1 MHRKLRTAVLPA
13 LGMMILI
20 LDGRTAIQG
29 ASEGIR
35 LCLQTVI
42 PSLFPFFVLSSI
54 LTAHL
59 TDSGGFRFLGRLFHI
74 PAGAESIF
82 AVGLLG
88 GYPVGARLIAEA
100 CRRGDLHRRDGDR
113 MLMFCSNAGPA
124 FIFGLVGPQ
133 FSDPLAPW
141 LLWGIH
147 ILSAVLVAVFVPAST
162 ISPARRA
169 PGGTITLTAA
179 LNGAV
184 RTMGTVCGWIL
195 LFRVI
200 IAFLERWFG
209 WLLPAEYLIP
219 LEGILELSNGCCGLS
234 AIANDHVR
242 FMAAS
247 GLLAFGGV
255 CVGMQTSSVA
265 GELNITNYWKG
276 KALQTLFSLLLAS
289 FQPIIMVIPVGIAL
303 FLKIRGR
310 NPVKTGV

>member
-1 MHRKLRTAVLPA
+1 MNRKHVAMILSA
-13 LGMMILI
+13 LGMLMLI

-29 ASEGIR
+29 ATEGIR

-54 LTAHL
+54 LTGHL
-59 TDSGGFRFLGRLFHI
+59 MDSGGFRFLGKLCHI
-74 PAGAESIF
+74 PAGAEPIF

-88 GYPVGARLIAEA
+88 GYPVGAKLIAEA
-100 CRRGDLHRRDGDR
+100 CRRGHLHRRDGDR

-147 ILSAVLVAVFVPAST
+147 ILSAVLVAATLPATMSAQALR
-162 ISPARRA
+162 SQ
-169 PGGTITLTAA
+169 GGNMTLTEA
-179 LNGAV
+179 LVGAV

-195 LFRVI
+195 LFRVL
-200 IAFLERWFG
+200 IAFLERWIG
-209 WLLPAEYLIP
+209 WLLPVEYLIP
-219 LEGILELSNGCCGLS
+219 LEGLLELSNGCCSLS
-234 AIANDHVR
+234 AIPDDHIR
-242 FMAAS
+242 FVVAS

-255 CVGMQTSSVA
+255 CVGMQTASVA
-265 GELNITNYWKG
+265 AELKMANYRKG
-276 KALQTLFSLLLAS
+276 KALQTLYSLLLAS
-289 FQPIIMVIPVGIAL
+289 FQPFLMLIPAGIAL

-310 NPVKTGV
+310 NSVKTGV